1 MKTKTK
7 LWLAVSVGLIVLVGG
22 LVAIKAG
29 QIGKM
34 MDAGKSFAPP
44 PEAVA
49 TAKAEKARW
58 GASTEAVGTI
68 VAVRGVVLGA
78 ELSGTVRE
86 IHFESGS
93 SVKRGDVLVKLDT
106 TTEEAQLAAARAEAS
121 LAQVN
126 LDRARTLRQAG
137 SNAPADLDTAE
148 ARAKAAAANVASL
161 AATIAK
167 KTIKAPFD
175 GRIAIRQVELGQV
188 VSNGTAIASLQSV
201 SPIYAEFTAAQHA
214 LAELEVGQK
223 ARLRTDTF
231 PDRTWEGQISIVNPE
246 IDRETRNVRVR
257 ATFPNPDGSLRP
269 GMFASV
275 EVISPQE
282 REVLMV
288 PATSVVYA
296 PYGDSVFVVQ
306 GQKDEAGKETLIVKQ
321 RFVRVGSRRGDFV
334 AVESGLEPGETVVQA
349 GAFKL
354 RPGMAVAINN
364 EMAPTP
370 QLAPRPVDK

>member
-7 LWLAVSVGLIVLVGG
+7 LWLAVSVGLVVIVGG

-34 MDAGKSFAPP
+34 IDAGKSFAPP

-58 GASTEAVGTI
+58 GVSTEAVGTI
-68 VAVRGVVLGA
+68 VAIRGVELGA

-86 IHFESGS
+86 IAFDSGS

-106 TTEEAQLAAARAEAS
+106 TTEEAQLAAARAEAA

-137 SNAPADLDTAE
+137 SNAPAELDAAE

-161 AATIAK
+161 SATIAK
-167 KTIKAPFD
+167 KTIRAPFD
-175 GRIAIRQVELGQV
+175 GRISIRQVELGQV
-188 VSNGTAIASLQSV
+188 VSNGTTIASLQSV
-201 SPIYAEFTAAQHA
+201 TPIYAEFTAAQQA
-214 LAELEVGQK
+214 LAELKVGQK

-231 PDRTWEGQISIVNPE
+231 PDRTWDGEIAIVNPE
-246 IDRETRNVRVR
+246 VDRETRNVRIR
-257 ATFPNPDGSLRP
+257 AKFPNPDGSLRP

-275 EVISPQE
+275 EVIAPKE
-282 REVLMV
+282 REVLMI

-296 PYGDSVFVVQ
+296 PFGDSVFVVQ
-306 GQKDEAGKETLIVKQ
+306 EQKDDAGKETLVVKQ
-321 RFVRVGSRRGDFV
+321 RFVRVGQRRGDFV
-334 AVESGLEPGETVVQA
+334 AIDSGLEPGETVVRA

-354 RPGMAVAINN
+354 RPGMTVAVNN
-364 EMAPTP
+364 EMAPES
-370 QLAPRPVDK
+370 QLAPKPVDQ